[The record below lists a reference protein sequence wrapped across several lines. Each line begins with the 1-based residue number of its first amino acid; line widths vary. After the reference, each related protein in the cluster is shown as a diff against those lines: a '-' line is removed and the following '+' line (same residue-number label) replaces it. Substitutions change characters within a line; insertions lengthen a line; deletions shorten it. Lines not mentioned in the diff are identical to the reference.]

1 MPLGSQ
7 PLTFGKQKVDDF
19 KSLKAA
25 KRAQMAN
32 KLWET
37 DKMAHE
43 VQENHWENNFEKALQ
58 I

>member
-1 MPLGSQ
+1 M
-7 PLTFGKQKVDDF
+7 TFGKKKVEDF

-32 KLWET
+32 KLWEA
-37 DKMAHE
+37 DKLAHE
-43 VQENHWENNFEKALQ
+43 VQENRFEYDFERAMQ